1 MIKSLLQALDGMRCM
16 KAQVFRGV
24 NQLSYEEVP
33 LPELAADEVL
43 VQVKVVGL
51 CQSDIKK
58 IKYPLYEPPRIFGHE
73 TAGMISAVG
82 AAVTGWQVGDRVVV
96 MHHIPCM
103 HCNYCLNEN
112 FSMCDV
118 YKKVTT
124 TAGFTPSGGGFAEY
138 VKVPGHIV
146 QNGGLIAIPD
156 DVTFEQ
162 ASFVEPTNCC
172 LKAVK
177 KAQIAP
183 GQTVLITGAG
193 PIGLMF
199 IMLVK
204 HFGARAI
211 STDLIPARMA
221 KALSVGAEMALDA
234 RDPDLTSKI
243 HALTNGMGVDV
254 SLLAVPSDRAF
265 FQALDCTRKG
275 GKILFFAEFP
285 DELEIPI
292 NPNILYRREID
303 LMGSY
308 SSSFRVQAL
317 SADLVFNHRI
327 DVDALISDR
336 YPLSELA
343 TAVEQAVKPTA
354 ETYKILLYP

>member
-1 MIKSLLQALDGMRCM
+1 
-16 KAQVFRGV
+16 
-24 NQLSYEEVP
+24 
-33 LPELAADEVL
+33 
-43 VQVKVVGL
+43 
-51 CQSDIKK
+51 
-58 IKYPLYEPPRIFGHE
+58 
-73 TAGMISAVG
+73 
-82 AAVTGWQVGDRVVV
+82 

-103 HCNYCLNEN
+103 HCKYCLHEN
-112 FSMCDV
+112 YSMCDV
-118 YKKVTT
+118 YKNVTT

-146 QNGGLIAIPD
+146 RNGGLIPIPD
-156 DVTFEQ
+156 RVTDEQ

-177 KAQIAP
+177 KANIQA
-183 GQTVLITGAG
+183 GDTVLITGAG

-199 IMLVK
+199 IMLVQ

-211 STDLIPARMA
+211 STDLIPSRVE
-221 KALSVGAEMALDA
+221 KALSVGAEASFNA
-234 RDPDLTSKI
+234 RDPDLTAKI
-243 HALTNGMGVDV
+243 QALTGGMGVDT
-254 SLLAVPSDRAF
+254 SILAVPSDKAF

-292 NPNILYRREID
+292 NPNVLYRREID

-308 SSSFRVQAL
+308 SSSFKVQAL
-317 SADLVFNHRI
+317 SADLVFNHKI

-336 YPLSELA
+336 YHLKDLA
-343 TAVEQAVKPTA
+343 KAVAQATKPTA
-354 ETYKILLYP
+354 ETYKILLYND

>member
-1 MIKSLLQALDGMRCM
+1 M
-16 KAQVFRGV
+16 KAQVFRGI

-33 LPELAADEVL
+33 LPSIAPDEVL

-58 IKYPLYEPPRIFGHE
+58 IRYPLYEPPRIFGHE
-73 TAGMISAVG
+73 TAGTIAQVG
-82 AAVTGWQVGDRVVV
+82 AEVKNWQVGDRVVV
-96 MHHIPCM
+96 LHHIPCM
-103 HCNYCLNEN
+103 HCAYCLSDN

-118 YKKVTT
+118 YKNITT
-124 TAGFTPSGGGFAEY
+124 TAGFSPSGGGFADF
-138 VKVPGHIV
+138 VNVPGHIV
-146 QNGGLIAIPD
+146 RNGGLMKIPD
-156 DVTFEQ
+156 SISFEQ

-177 KAQIAP
+177 KAGIGP
-183 GQTVLITGAG
+183 GQTVLVTGAG

-199 IMLVK
+199 VMLINY
-204 HFGARAI
+204 FGARAI
-211 STDLIPARMA
+211 TTDLLPSRIE
-221 KALSVGAEMALDA
+221 KALAVGAEAAFDA
-234 RDPDLTSKI
+234 RDPDLPAKI
-243 HALTNGMGVDV
+243 HALTGGMGVDV
-254 SLLAVPSDRAF
+254 SLLAVPSEKAF

-308 SSSFRVQAL
+308 SSSYRVQAL
-317 SADLVFNHRI
+317 AAEIVFNRRI
-327 DVDALISDR
+327 DVDALVSDR
-336 YPLSELA
+336 YPLKDLGA
-343 TAVEQAVKPTA
+343 AVEQAVNPSA
-354 ETYKILLYP
+354 ETYKILIYPEPSA

>member
-1 MIKSLLQALDGMRCM
+1 M

-24 NQLSYEEVP
+24 NQLSYEELPVP
-33 LPELAADEVL
+33 TLAPDEVL
-43 VQVKVVGL
+43 VQVRVVGL

-58 IKYPLYEPPRIFGHE
+58 IRYPLYEPPRIFGHE
-73 TAGMISAVG
+73 TAGVIADIG
-82 AAVTGWQVGDRVVV
+82 DQVTGWQVGQRVVV

-103 HCNYCLNEN
+103 HCNYCLNDN

-118 YKKVTT
+118 YKNIST
-124 TAGFTPSGGGFAEY
+124 TAGFNASGGGFAEY

-146 QNGGLIAIPD
+146 RNGGLISIPD
-156 DVTFEQ
+156 AVSFEQ

-183 GQTVLITGAG
+183 GQSVLVTGAG

-199 IMLVK
+199 MMLVK
-204 HFGARAI
+204 YFGGRAI
-211 STDLIPARMA
+211 ATDLLPSRIE
-221 KALSVGAEMALDA
+221 KALSVGAEAAFDA
-234 RDPDLTSKI
+234 RDPNLPAKI
-243 HALTNGMGVDV
+243 QALTDGMGVDTT
-254 SLLAVPSDRAF
+254 LLAVPSDKAF
-265 FQALDCTRKG
+265 FQALECTRKG

-285 DELEIPI
+285 DEVEIPL

-308 SSSFRVQAL
+308 SSSYRVQSLA
-317 SADLVFNHRI
+317 ADIVFNHRI
-327 DVDALISDR
+327 DVEALISDR
-336 YPLSELA
+336 YLLQDLSA
-343 TAVEQAVKPTA
+343 AVEKAIAPSPDTL
-354 ETYKILLYP
+354 KILIYPQTMD

>member
-1 MIKSLLQALDGMRCM
+1 M

-33 LPELAADEVL
+33 LPEMLPDEVL
-43 VQVKVVGL
+43 VQVQVVGL

-58 IKYPLYEPPRIFGHE
+58 IRYPLYEPPRIFGHE
-73 TAGMISAVG
+73 TAGTIAVVG
-82 AAVTGWQVGDRVVV
+82 PEVKDWQVGDRVVV
-96 MHHIPCM
+96 LHHIPCM
-103 HCNYCLNEN
+103 HCGYCLNEN
-112 FSMCDV
+112 YSMCDV
-118 YKKVTT
+118 YKNITT
-124 TAGFTPSGGGFAEY
+124 TAGFAPSGGGFAEY

-146 QNGGLIAIPD
+146 RHGGLMQIPD
-156 DVTFEQ
+156 RISFEQ

-177 KAQIAP
+177 KAQIQP
-183 GQTVLITGAG
+183 GQTVLVTGAG

-204 HFGARAI
+204 YFGGRAI
-211 STDLIPARMA
+211 ATDLLPSRIE
-221 KALSVGAEMALDA
+221 KALQVGAEAAFDA
-234 RDPDLTSKI
+234 RDPDLPAKI
-243 HALTNGMGVDV
+243 QALTQGMGVDT
-254 SLLAVPSDRAF
+254 SLLAVPSEKAF

-285 DELEIPI
+285 DEVEIPI

-308 SSSFRVQAL
+308 SSSYKVQAL
-317 SADLVFNHRI
+317 AAEIVFNQRI
-327 DVDALISDR
+327 DVNALISDR
-336 YPLSELA
+336 YPLRDLA
-343 TAVEQAVKPTA
+343 AAVDRAVAPTP
-354 ETYKILLYP
+354 ETYKILIYPEAATSAS